1 MITFENVSKQYGGA
15 TLFDGAT
22 FGINEGF
29 CTALIGP
36 NGAGKTT
43 LLRMIMGTEQPDG
56 GALSLPRGL
65 TVGWLPQEVETLSE
79 ATPLETVLE
88 PFAHLLR
95 YEERLGEAAEGISGG
110 DLSAL
115 GKFDELEREM
125 LVNDGFS
132 LKSRAEMFLDGLGVP
147 RESWNN
153 PLRELSGG
161 FRMRAV
167 LGRLLLQNPGFML
180 LDEPTNHLDMD
191 SLIWLERFLASYK
204 GGMLIVSH
212 DRDFLNRM
220 CTHTADIRN
229 RGVRVYTGN
238 YDKYL
243 AIRAEEAAVA
253 EARTKNLEAK
263 IASAERFVE
272 RFGAKATKAAQAH
285 SKAKMA
291 ENLRAELPVIESE
304 QKTVNFKFT
313 CSRES
318 GISPLRLKRCSAG
331 YGDKVVLDNI
341 DLEFRRGDKVAIVG
355 PNGAGKST
363 LLKLLAGMIK
373 PIGGEV
379 MLGHNAEPRY
389 FGQHQL
395 EQLDGEATL
404 YDTVAAHSA
413 NSDKNYIRN
422 ALGAFLFS
430 GPAVDKQVKALSGG
444 EKSRLALAAIL
455 ASPGN
460 VLLLDEPTNHLDIA
474 SIEMLSESMA
484 AYAGTILFV
493 SHDEYFISRL
503 ATRIIEVRPVRIRDF
518 PGSLA
523 DYRYYVDKLFKEH
536 GEGGAAGKKGKS
548 IPPPDAVDEKGNRI
562 REREERKRR
571 EREATKLEQ
580 EIARKE
586 AEIAERESVLNDP
599 GNALNYE
606 LLHEASAAVG
616 ALKKELDG
624 LMERWVEA
632 GA

>member
-1 MITFENVSKQYGGA
+1 
-15 TLFDGAT
+15 
-22 FGINEGF
+22 
-29 CTALIGP
+29 
-36 NGAGKTT
+36 
-43 LLRMIMGTEQPDG
+43 
-56 GALSLPRGL
+56 
-65 TVGWLPQEVETLSE
+65 
-79 ATPLETVLE
+79 
-88 PFAHLLR
+88 
-95 YEERLGEAAEGISGG
+95 
-110 DLSAL
+110 
-115 GKFDELEREM
+115 
-125 LVNDGFS
+125 
-132 LKSRAEMFLDGLGVP
+132 
-147 RESWNN
+147 
-153 PLRELSGG
+153 
-161 FRMRAV
+161 
-167 LGRLLLQNPGFML
+167 
-180 LDEPTNHLDMD
+180 MD
-191 SLIWLERFLASYK
+191 SLIWLERFLAAYK

-220 CTHTADIRN
+220 CAHTADIRN
-229 RGVRVYTGN
+229 RTVRVYTGN

-243 AIRAEEAAVA
+243 AIRAEEAALA

-304 QKTVNFKFT
+304 QKTVSFKFT

-331 YGDKVVLDNI
+331 YGDKVVLDKI
-341 DLEFRRGDKVAIVG
+341 DLEFRRGDKAAIVG

-363 LLKLLAGMIK
+363 LLKLLAGMIE
-373 PIGGEV
+373 PVGGEV
-379 MLGHNAEPRY
+379 VIGHNAELRY

-422 ALGAFLFS
+422 ALGAFLFGGAS
-430 GPAVDKQVKALSGG
+430 VDKKVKTLSGG

-474 SIEMLSESMA
+474 SIETLSESMA

-503 ATRIIEVRPVRIRDF
+503 ATRIIEVRPMRLRDF

-536 GEGGAAGKKGKS
+536 GGGDAAAGKKGKPIAQS
-548 IPPPDAVDEKGNRI
+548 DAVDEKENRI

-571 EREATKLEQ
+571 EREAAKLEQ
-580 EIARKE
+580 EITRKE
-586 AEIAERESVLNDP
+586 AEIAELETALNDP

-606 LLHEASAAVG
+606 LLHSTSIAAG
-616 ALKKELDG
+616 ALRKELEG
-624 LMERWVEA
+624 LMERWVEISSS
-632 GA
+632 

>member
-1 MITFENVSKQYGGA
+1 MIAFENISKQYGGEA
-15 TLFDGAT
+15 LFDGAT
-22 FGINEGF
+22 FGINEGHR
-29 CTALIGP
+29 TALIGP

-43 LLRMIMGTEQPDG
+43 LLRMIMGVEQPDG
-56 GALSLPRGL
+56 GALSLPGGL
-65 TVGWLPQEVETLSE
+65 TVSWLPQEVETLSD

-88 PFAHLLR
+88 PFKDLLR
-95 YEERLGEAAEGISGG
+95 YEERLGEAAERLDGG
-110 DLSAL
+110 DPRAL
-115 GKFDELEREM
+115 EKLDELEREM

-132 LKSRAEMFLDGLGVP
+132 LASRAEMILDGLGVP
-147 RESWNN
+147 RESWNR

-191 SLIWLERFLASYK
+191 SLIWLERFLAAYK

-220 CTHTADIRN
+220 CTHTADIRS
-229 RGVRVYTGN
+229 RTVRVYTGN

-243 AIRAEEAAVA
+243 TIRAEEAALA

-291 ENLRAELPVIESE
+291 ESLRAELPVTEQE
-304 QKTVNFKFT
+304 QKTVSFKFT

-318 GISPLRLKRCSAG
+318 GISPLRLKRCRAG

-341 DLEFRRGDKVAIVG
+341 DLEFHRGDKAAIVG

-363 LLKLLAGMIK
+363 LLKLLAGMIE
-373 PIGGEV
+373 PVSGEV
-379 MLGHNAEPRY
+379 VIGHNAELRY

-413 NSDKNYIRN
+413 NSERNYIRN

-430 GPAVDKQVKALSGG
+430 GASVDKKVKTLSGG

-474 SIEMLSESMA
+474 SIETLSESMA

-503 ATRIIEVRPVRIRDF
+503 ATRIIEVRPARLRDF

-523 DYRYYVDKLFKEH
+523 DYRYYVDKLFKEQ
-536 GEGGAAGKKGKS
+536 GDAQSTAKKDNSTPSKA
-548 IPPPDAVDEKGNRI
+548 IDEKEIRI
-562 REREERKRR
+562 REREERKKR
-571 EREATKLEQ
+571 EREASKLEQ
-580 EIARKE
+580 EIAKKE
-586 AEIAERESVLNDP
+586 AQIEEQESILNEPD
-599 GNALNYE
+599 NALNYE
-606 LLHEASAAVG
+606 LLHTVSAEIEV
-616 ALKKELDG
+616 LRKELDG

-632 GA
+632 GS

>member
-1 MITFENVSKQYGGA
+1 MIAFEGVSKQYGDTA
-15 TLFDGAT
+15 LFDGAA
-22 FGINEGF
+22 FGINEA
-29 CTALIGP
+29 CRTALIGP

-43 LLRMIMGTEQPDG
+43 LLRLIMGVEQPDG
-56 GALSLPRGL
+56 GSIKMPSSL

-88 PFAHLLR
+88 PFKHLLR
-95 YEERLGEAAEGISGG
+95 YEERLGEAAAAISGG
-110 DLSAL
+110 DERAL
-115 GKFDELEREM
+115 AKLDELEREM
-125 LVNDGFS
+125 HANDGFS
-132 LKSRAEMFLDGLGVP
+132 LASRAEMILDGLGVP
-147 RESWNN
+147 SDSWNR

-191 SLIWLERFLASYK
+191 SLIWLERFLSSYK

-220 CTHTADIRN
+220 CTHTADVRN
-229 RGVRVYTGN
+229 RSVRVYNGN
-238 YDKYL
+238 YDKYI
-243 AIRAEEAAVA
+243 AARAAESAAA
-253 EARTKNLEAK
+253 EARTKNLESK

-272 RFGAKATKAAQAH
+272 RFGAKATKAAQAQ
-285 SKAKMA
+285 SKAKMV
-291 ENLRAELPVIESE
+291 ESLKAELPIVEAE
-304 QKTVNFKFT
+304 AKTVSFKFT

-318 GISPLRLKRCSAG
+318 GVAPLRLKRCSAG
-331 YGDKVVLDNI
+331 YGDRVVLDNI
-341 DLEFRRGDKVAIVG
+341 DLEIHRGDKAAIVG

-373 PIGGEV
+373 PVGGE
-379 MLGHNAEPRY
+379 MILGHNAELRY

-430 GPAVDKQVKALSGG
+430 GSAVDKKVKMLSGG
-444 EKSRLALAAIL
+444 EKSRLALATIL

-474 SIEMLSESMA
+474 SIETLSESMA
-484 AYAGTILFV
+484 SYAGTILFV

-503 ATRIIEVRPVRIRDF
+503 STRIIEVRPMRLRDF
-518 PGSLA
+518 PGNLA
-523 DYRYYVDKLFKEH
+523 DYRYYVDKLFKER
-536 GEGGAAGKKGKS
+536 GDIDDAKKKGKS
-548 IPPPDAVDEKGNRI
+548 SQRVIVDEKETRI
-562 REREERKRR
+562 REREEKKKRDR
-571 EREATKLEQ
+571 ETSKLEQ
-580 EIARKE
+580 EIAKTE
-586 AEIAERESVLNDP
+586 AKIAEQESILNDP
-599 GNALNYE
+599 ANALNHE
-606 LLHEASAAVG
+606 LLHSTSVTISG
-616 ALKKELDG
+616 LKKELDG
-624 LMERWVEA
+624 LMEKWVEL
-632 GA
+632 GS

>member
-1 MITFENVSKQYGGA
+1 VIAFESVSKQYGD
-15 TLFDGAT
+15 TVLFDGAT
-22 FGINEGF
+22 FGINEGHR
-29 CTALIGP
+29 TALIGP

-43 LLRMIMGTEQPDG
+43 LLRLIMGVEQPDG
-56 GALSLPRGL
+56 GAFKMPGAL

-88 PFAHLLR
+88 PFKHLLR
-95 YEERLGEAAEGISGG
+95 YEERLGEAAAELSGG
-110 DLSAL
+110 DSRAL
-115 GKFDELEREM
+115 GKIDELEREM
-125 LVNDGFS
+125 HANDGFS
-132 LKSRAEMFLDGLGVP
+132 LTSRAEMILDGLGVP
-147 RESWNN
+147 RESWDR

-220 CTHTADIRN
+220 CTHTADVRN
-229 RGVRVYTGN
+229 RGVRVYNGN

-243 AIRAEEAAVA
+243 VAKAEEAAAA
-253 EARTKNLEAK
+253 ETRTKNLESK

-272 RFGAKATKAAQAH
+272 RFRAKATKAAQAQ
-285 SKAKMA
+285 SKAKMV
-291 ENLRAELPVIESE
+291 ESLKAELPIIESE
-304 QKTVNFKFT
+304 AKTVSFKFT

-318 GISPLRLKRCSAG
+318 GVAPLQLRRCSAG
-331 YGDKVVLDNI
+331 YGDKVVLNNI
-341 DLEFRRGDKVAIVG
+341 DLEIHRGDKAAIVG

-363 LLKLLAGMIK
+363 LLKLLAGMIT
-373 PIGGEV
+373 PIDGE
-379 MLGHNAEPRY
+379 MILGHNAELRY

-413 NSDKNYIRN
+413 SSDKNYIRN

-430 GPAVDKQVKALSGG
+430 GSAVDKQVKALSGG

-484 AYAGTILFV
+484 SYAGTILFV

-503 ATRIIEVRPVRIRDF
+503 ATRIIEVRPMRLRDF
-518 PGSLA
+518 PGKLA
-523 DYRYYVDKLFKEH
+523 DYRYYVDKLFKEQND
-536 GEGGAAGKKGKS
+536 GDTANKKSKS
-548 IPPPDAVDEKGNRI
+548 ASPDVVDEKEIRI
-562 REREERKRR
+562 KEREERKKR
-571 EREATKLEQ
+571 ERETSKLEQ
-580 EIARKE
+580 EIAKKE
-586 AEIAERESVLNDP
+586 AQIAEQESILNTPD
-599 GNALNYE
+599 NALNYE
-606 LLHEASAAVG
+606 LLHSTSVAIGV
-616 ALKKELDG
+616 LKRELDG
-624 LMERWVEA
+624 LMERWVEV
-632 GA
+632 GSL